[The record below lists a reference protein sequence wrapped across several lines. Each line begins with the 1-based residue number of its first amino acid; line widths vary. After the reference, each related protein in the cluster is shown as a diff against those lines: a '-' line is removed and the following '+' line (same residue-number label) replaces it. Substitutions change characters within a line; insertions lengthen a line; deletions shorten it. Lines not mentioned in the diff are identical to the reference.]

1 MELVELVKRT
11 WPRAVYSSMMRG
23 GGSERCQTWSLISAG
38 NLGNAGNEAEGA
50 GVGGGVTTISQRRKD

>member
-1 MELVELVKRT
+1 
-11 WPRAVYSSMMRG
+11 VYSSMMRG